1 MKNDKLLMV
10 PALLATACGIAP
22 AETPQ
27 KPNIVFMLADD
38 MGIGDVGCYGQKL
51 IKTPNIDALA
61 GESMLFSHHYSGSTV
76 SAPSRCC
83 LMTGKHTGHAF
94 VRGNKGEK
102 TPLGGFDIHLPGS
115 EVTVAEILKSQGYA
129 TACVGK
135 WGLGGP
141 GTEGSPVNQGYDYFY
156 GYLSQ
161 GAAHRYYPEYLY
173 ENESKDMLNGEVYS
187 HFAIMEKGL
196 QFIRDNA
203 DRPFFT
209 YFSVTTPH
217 ADLDYPDF
225 RDYEEAFP
233 ETPYVNKSK
242 DGKGYMSQ
250 PKPKVAYA
258 SMVSEWATA
267 ECGVNVAARVP
278 EYLNAYEY
286 VTLYNEARANDGL
299 APKYSPEQIE
309 GYRNSAGPNDLLYP
323 DVDWYDY
330 FTRNTSTYKNFMVDM
345 TGGTDRIRYSLILNY
360 KRGTGFE
367 SVGKLPSLDRFNIR
381 GNIDVK
387 VTDYLNVFADA
398 AARLEVREWGQR
410 NMSSVYGALSGNR
423 PNEYPLMI
431 AAEDL
436 GLAPNEDG
444 VPFFGANNRSAG
456 NLLADMKY
464 GGFNAERY
472 INSMVNLGLDFD
484 FDIFVKGLKAKAALM
499 YDNYSYFGQGQTN
512 IYPTYAIRGTN
523 MDDIEFVQMR
533 KQSLQSNQS
542 RTSDNFNQTLG
553 FYARTDYSR
562 VFGKHGLD
570 AGLLYNYYQNEVNGS
585 GQNHRNENLNLRV
598 LYDYDQRYAIEA
610 TGSLMGSA
618 RYAKGN
624 RHFLAYAVG
633 ASWII
638 SNEPFLKSAPGVD
651 FLKLRASFGHLGFD
665 RNTGYLLYKTAW
677 SNGGNYTLGEHNK
690 GTVERTTSFVCFGK
704 DVKWEYSNELN
715 IGIDGSFLGHRLN
728 VTVDGF
734 RETRN
739 NIVTAQSA
747 DLAAVHGGF
756 VTVVNGGSV
765 RNWGMDGRIS
775 WNDRV
780 GDFHYEIGVNATWT
794 ANKLLS
800 WNQVNYPDGGTVAV
814 GKPTDAMFGYTA
826 LGLFGRDVAL
836 DGAPLQHFGDYGN
849 GSIAYADTNNDGHVD
864 SRDRTMIGNRF
875 PRLTSGIDVRLGYK
889 GWELFLCGT
898 AQTGKWS
905 LNDNS
910 FWQMDGEDK
919 YSVIALERYHPENN
933 PSGKYPSLTTRSAA
947 SNFVNSTFWLQNAS
961 FFRLKDAE
969 LSYTFDFLKAGVK
982 KLRLFVR
989 GTNLFVISAD
999 GHLDP
1004 ETVNAGV
1011 STYPLYKTITGGASI
1026 TF

>member
-1 MKNDKLLMV
+1 MMNTYKIIVSALASLLLV
-10 PALLATACGIAP
+10 SGYSFAAESGRKSGGAKAELLSFKIRIEDPEGRPVTNARILSSAGAFVW
-22 AETPQ
+22 
-27 KPNIVFMLADD
+27 NADD
-38 MGIGDVGCYGQKL
+38 EGVISLSTKPKQNLLLQAEGFEEVQFAVTKNTVPESIMLIRSRTSTSAAAISSIDGDELEAYPEMVFS
-51 IKTPNIDALA
+51 NILQ
-61 GESMLFSHHYSGSTV
+61 GRIPGLQVMLSASGLGNNV
-76 SAPSRCC
+76 PD
-83 LMTGKHTGHAF
+83 
-94 VRGNKGEK
+94 VYIRGNHGNDGNGAIFIVDGLERTISDIVPEEVEK
-102 TPLGGFDIHLPGS
+102 V
-115 EVTVAEILKSQGYA
+115 EVLKDAVAKILYGPRAANGVLIITTKR
-129 TACVGK
+129 GK
-135 WGLGGP
+135 A
-141 GTEGSPVNQGYDYFY
+141 GTRV
-156 GYLSQ
+156 
-161 GAAHRYYPEYLY
+161 
-173 ENESKDMLNGEVYS
+173 
-187 HFAIMEKGL
+187 
-196 QFIRDNA
+196 IR
-203 DRPFFT
+203 
-209 YFSVTTPH
+209 
-217 ADLDYPDF
+217 
-225 RDYEEAFP
+225 
-233 ETPYVNKSK
+233 
-242 DGKGYMSQ
+242 
-250 PKPKVAYA
+250 
-258 SMVSEWATA
+258 ATA

-309 GYRNSAGPNDLLYP
+309 GYRNSTGPNDLLYP

-423 PNEYPLMI
+423 PNEYTLMI
-431 AAEDL
+431 SAEDL

-553 FYARTDYSR
+553 FYARADYSR

-638 SNEPFLKSAPGVD
+638 SNEPFLKSARGVD

-665 RNTGYLLYKTAW
+665 RNTGYLLYETAW
-677 SNGGNYTLGEHNK
+677 SNGGNYTLGEQNK
-690 GTVERTTSFVCFGK
+690 GTVERTTSFVRFGK

-739 NIVTAQSA
+739 NIVTAQTA

-898 AQTGKWS
+898 AQAGKWS
-905 LNDNS
+905 FNDNS
-910 FWQMDGEDK
+910 FWQIDGEDK

-933 PSGKYPSLTTRSAA
+933 PDGKYPSLTTRSAA
-947 SNFVNSTFWLQNAS
+947 NNFVNSTFWLQNAS

-1011 STYPLYKTITGGASI
+1011 STYTLYKTITGGASI

>member
-1 MKNDKLLMV
+1 MMNTYKIIVSALASLLLV
-10 PALLATACGIAP
+10 SGYSFAAESGRKSGGAKAELLSFKIRIEDPEGRPVTNARILSSAGAFVW
-22 AETPQ
+22 
-27 KPNIVFMLADD
+27 NADD
-38 MGIGDVGCYGQKL
+38 EGVISLSTKPKQNLLLQAEGFEEVQFAVTKNTVPESIMLIRSRTSTSAAAISSIDGDELEAYPEMVFS
-51 IKTPNIDALA
+51 NILQ
-61 GESMLFSHHYSGSTV
+61 GRIPGLQVMLSASGLGNNV
-76 SAPSRCC
+76 PD
-83 LMTGKHTGHAF
+83 
-94 VRGNKGEK
+94 VYIRGNHGNDGNGAIFIVDGLERTISDIVPEEVEK
-102 TPLGGFDIHLPGS
+102 V
-115 EVTVAEILKSQGYA
+115 EVLKDAVAKILYGPRAANGVLIITTKR
-129 TACVGK
+129 GK
-135 WGLGGP
+135 A
-141 GTEGSPVNQGYDYFY
+141 GTRV
-156 GYLSQ
+156 
-161 GAAHRYYPEYLY
+161 
-173 ENESKDMLNGEVYS
+173 
-187 HFAIMEKGL
+187 
-196 QFIRDNA
+196 IR
-203 DRPFFT
+203 
-209 YFSVTTPH
+209 
-217 ADLDYPDF
+217 
-225 RDYEEAFP
+225 
-233 ETPYVNKSK
+233 
-242 DGKGYMSQ
+242 
-250 PKPKVAYA
+250 
-258 SMVSEWATA
+258 ATA

-677 SNGGNYTLGEHNK
+677 SNGGNYTLGEQNK
-690 GTVERTTSFVCFGK
+690 GTVERTTSFVRFGK

-919 YSVIALERYHPENN
+919 YSVISLERYHPENN

>member
-1 MKNDKLLMV
+1 MMNTYKIIVSALASLLLV
-10 PALLATACGIAP
+10 SGYSFAAESGRKSGGAKAELLSFKIRIEDPEGRPVTNARILSSAGAFVW
-22 AETPQ
+22 
-27 KPNIVFMLADD
+27 NADD
-38 MGIGDVGCYGQKL
+38 EGVISLSTKPKQNLLLQAEGFEEVQFAVTKNTVPESIMLIRSRTSTSAAAISSIDGDELEAYPEMVFS
-51 IKTPNIDALA
+51 NILQ
-61 GESMLFSHHYSGSTV
+61 GRIPGLQVMLSASGLGNNV
-76 SAPSRCC
+76 PD
-83 LMTGKHTGHAF
+83 
-94 VRGNKGEK
+94 VYIRGNHGNDGNGAIFIVDGLERTISDIVPEEVEK
-102 TPLGGFDIHLPGS
+102 V
-115 EVTVAEILKSQGYA
+115 EVLKDAVAKILYGPRAANGVLIITTKR
-129 TACVGK
+129 GK
-135 WGLGGP
+135 A
-141 GTEGSPVNQGYDYFY
+141 GTRV
-156 GYLSQ
+156 
-161 GAAHRYYPEYLY
+161 
-173 ENESKDMLNGEVYS
+173 
-187 HFAIMEKGL
+187 
-196 QFIRDNA
+196 IR
-203 DRPFFT
+203 
-209 YFSVTTPH
+209 
-217 ADLDYPDF
+217 
-225 RDYEEAFP
+225 
-233 ETPYVNKSK
+233 
-242 DGKGYMSQ
+242 
-250 PKPKVAYA
+250 
-258 SMVSEWATA
+258 ATA

-677 SNGGNYTLGEHNK
+677 SNGGNYTLGEQNK
-690 GTVERTTSFVCFGK
+690 GTVERTTSFVRFGK

>member
-1 MKNDKLLMV
+1 MNTYKIIVSALASLLLV
-10 PALLATACGIAP
+10 SGYSFAAESGRKSGGAKAELLSFKIRIEDPEGRPVTNARILSSAGAFVW
-22 AETPQ
+22 
-27 KPNIVFMLADD
+27 NADD
-38 MGIGDVGCYGQKL
+38 EGVISLSTKPKQNLLLQAEGFEEVQFAVTKNTVPESIMLIRSRTSTSAAAISSIDGDELEAYPEMVFS
-51 IKTPNIDALA
+51 NILQ
-61 GESMLFSHHYSGSTV
+61 GRIPGLQVMLSASGLGNNV
-76 SAPSRCC
+76 PD
-83 LMTGKHTGHAF
+83 
-94 VRGNKGEK
+94 VYIRGNHGNDGNGAIFIVDGLERTISDIVPEEVEK
-102 TPLGGFDIHLPGS
+102 V
-115 EVTVAEILKSQGYA
+115 EVLKDAVAKILYGPRSANGVLIITTKR
-129 TACVGK
+129 GK
-135 WGLGGP
+135 A
-141 GTEGSPVNQGYDYFY
+141 GTRV
-156 GYLSQ
+156 
-161 GAAHRYYPEYLY
+161 
-173 ENESKDMLNGEVYS
+173 
-187 HFAIMEKGL
+187 
-196 QFIRDNA
+196 IR
-203 DRPFFT
+203 
-209 YFSVTTPH
+209 
-217 ADLDYPDF
+217 
-225 RDYEEAFP
+225 
-233 ETPYVNKSK
+233 
-242 DGKGYMSQ
+242 
-250 PKPKVAYA
+250 
-258 SMVSEWATA
+258 ATA

-309 GYRNSAGPNDLLYP
+309 GYRNSTGPNDLLYP

-423 PNEYPLMI
+423 PNEYTLMI
-431 AAEDL
+431 SAEDL

-553 FYARTDYSR
+553 FYARADYSR

-638 SNEPFLKSAPGVD
+638 SNEPFLKSARGVD

-665 RNTGYLLYKTAW
+665 RNTGYLLYETAW
-677 SNGGNYTLGEHNK
+677 SNGGNYTLGEQNK
-690 GTVERTTSFVCFGK
+690 GTVERTTSFVRFGK

-739 NIVTAQSA
+739 NIVTAQTA

-898 AQTGKWS
+898 AQAGKWS
-905 LNDNS
+905 FNDNS
-910 FWQMDGEDK
+910 FWQIDGEDK

-933 PSGKYPSLTTRSAA
+933 PDGKYPSLTTRSAA
-947 SNFVNSTFWLQNAS
+947 NNFVNSTFWLQNAS

-1011 STYPLYKTITGGASI
+1011 STYPLYKTITGGALI

>member
-1 MKNDKLLMV
+1 MMNTYKIIVSALASLLLV
-10 PALLATACGIAP
+10 SGYSFAAESGRKSGGAKAELLSFKIRIEDPEGRPVTNARILSSAGAFVW
-22 AETPQ
+22 
-27 KPNIVFMLADD
+27 NADD
-38 MGIGDVGCYGQKL
+38 EGVISLSTKPKQNLLLQAEGFEEVQFAVTKNTVPESIMLIRSRTSTSAAAISSIDGDELEAYPEMVFS
-51 IKTPNIDALA
+51 NILQ
-61 GESMLFSHHYSGSTV
+61 GRIPGLQVMLSASGLGNNV
-76 SAPSRCC
+76 PD
-83 LMTGKHTGHAF
+83 
-94 VRGNKGEK
+94 VYIRGNHGNDGNGAIFIVDGLERTISDIVPEEVEK
-102 TPLGGFDIHLPGS
+102 V
-115 EVTVAEILKSQGYA
+115 EVLKDAVAKILYGPRSANGVLIITTKR
-129 TACVGK
+129 GK
-135 WGLGGP
+135 A
-141 GTEGSPVNQGYDYFY
+141 GTRV
-156 GYLSQ
+156 
-161 GAAHRYYPEYLY
+161 
-173 ENESKDMLNGEVYS
+173 
-187 HFAIMEKGL
+187 
-196 QFIRDNA
+196 IR
-203 DRPFFT
+203 
-209 YFSVTTPH
+209 
-217 ADLDYPDF
+217 
-225 RDYEEAFP
+225 
-233 ETPYVNKSK
+233 
-242 DGKGYMSQ
+242 
-250 PKPKVAYA
+250 
-258 SMVSEWATA
+258 ATA

-309 GYRNSAGPNDLLYP
+309 GYRNSTGPNDLLYP

-423 PNEYPLMI
+423 PNEYTLMI
-431 AAEDL
+431 SAEDL

-553 FYARTDYSR
+553 FYARADYSR

-638 SNEPFLKSAPGVD
+638 SNEPFLKSARGVD

-665 RNTGYLLYKTAW
+665 RNTGYLLYETAW
-677 SNGGNYTLGEHNK
+677 SNGGNYTLGEQNK
-690 GTVERTTSFVCFGK
+690 GTVERTTSFVRFGK

-739 NIVTAQSA
+739 NIVTAQTA

-898 AQTGKWS
+898 AQAGKWS
-905 LNDNS
+905 FNDNS
-910 FWQMDGEDK
+910 FWQIDGEDK

-933 PSGKYPSLTTRSAA
+933 PDGKYPSLTTRSAA
-947 SNFVNSTFWLQNAS
+947 NNFVNSTFWLQNAS

-1011 STYPLYKTITGGASI
+1011 STYPLYKTITGGALI

>member
-1 MKNDKLLMV
+1 MMNTYKIIVSALASLLLV
-10 PALLATACGIAP
+10 SGYSFAAESGRKSGGAKAELLSFKIRIEDPEGRPVTNARILSSAGAFVW
-22 AETPQ
+22 
-27 KPNIVFMLADD
+27 NADD
-38 MGIGDVGCYGQKL
+38 EGVISLSTKPKQNLLLQAEGFEEVQFAVTKNTVPESIMLIRSRTSTSAAAISSIDGDELEAYPEMVFS
-51 IKTPNIDALA
+51 NILQ
-61 GESMLFSHHYSGSTV
+61 GRIPGLQVMLSASGLGNNV
-76 SAPSRCC
+76 PD
-83 LMTGKHTGHAF
+83 
-94 VRGNKGEK
+94 VYIRGNHGNDGNGAIFIVDGLERTISDIVPEEVEK
-102 TPLGGFDIHLPGS
+102 V
-115 EVTVAEILKSQGYA
+115 EVLKDAVAKILYGPRAANGVLIITTKR
-129 TACVGK
+129 GK
-135 WGLGGP
+135 A
-141 GTEGSPVNQGYDYFY
+141 GTRV
-156 GYLSQ
+156 
-161 GAAHRYYPEYLY
+161 
-173 ENESKDMLNGEVYS
+173 
-187 HFAIMEKGL
+187 
-196 QFIRDNA
+196 IR
-203 DRPFFT
+203 
-209 YFSVTTPH
+209 
-217 ADLDYPDF
+217 
-225 RDYEEAFP
+225 
-233 ETPYVNKSK
+233 
-242 DGKGYMSQ
+242 
-250 PKPKVAYA
+250 
-258 SMVSEWATA
+258 ATA

-677 SNGGNYTLGEHNK
+677 SNGGNYTLGEQNK
-690 GTVERTTSFVCFGK
+690 GTVERTTSFVRFGK

-765 RNWGMDGRIS
+765 RNWGMYGRIS